1 MSLISIVFLILLI
14 ISLVCILHSYIFF
27 PLILKV
33 VSKSKN
39 LDSIY
44 ESYKDETEL
53 PRVFIFCSLHN
64 ESKVILQKIDTMLT
78 TSYPDSKVFVYLGLD
93 NCSDN
98 TEELLTQHRLRDRL
112 QIYVYPNRRGK
123 SMVLNDLVEI
133 ANNDYG
139 KQDTDV
145 YIFTDANVFFS
156 ENTLYELSKFFKDNR
171 VGLCAANVINPD
183 YDKGGIGI
191 QEKFYISREG
201 KIKHMESLAWGTMI
215 GAFGAC

>member
-39 LDSIY
+39 LDSVY

-93 NCSDN
+93 N
-98 TEELLTQHRLRDRL
+98 
-112 QIYVYPNRRGK
+112 
-123 SMVLNDLVEI
+123 
-133 ANNDYG
+133 
-139 KQDTDV
+139 
-145 YIFTDANVFFS
+145 
-156 ENTLYELSKFFKDNR
+156 
-171 VGLCAANVINPD
+171 
-183 YDKGGIGI
+183 
-191 QEKFYISREG
+191 IS
-201 KIKHMESLAWGTMI
+201 
-215 GAFGAC
+215 